1 MVFCVCFSILSE
13 FTQVDRRVAELS
25 DYTIGDRETIADE
38 DAELVASWLSGELSA
53 FELLVRK
60 HQKRLLN
67 IAFRITGDY
76 EDACEVVQDSFL
88 AAYRGIASFRRESR
102 FSTWLTSI
110 AINLSRNRLQQAGRH
125 NNFSSVDAPTP
136 GEGGVHHEQ
145 RSPAPS
151 PLERLERLDLHEKLE
166 GCIKALA
173 SEFREV
179 IVLRDMQDF
188 SYDEMCAT
196 LQVREGTIKSRLF
209 RAREAVKGCLKRAV
223 GEL

>member
-1 MVFCVCFSILSE
+1 
-13 FTQVDRRVAELS
+13 VAELS
-25 DYTIGDRETIADE
+25 DYTIGEREPIADE
-38 DAELVASWLSGELSA
+38 DAELVAAWRSGELSA

-88 AAYRGIASFRRESR
+88 SAYRGIASFRRESR

-110 AINLSRNRLQQAGRH
+110 AINLSRNRLKQSASH
-125 NNFSSVDAPTP
+125 SKLCSVDAPAP
-136 GEGGVHHEQ
+136 SEDGGHHEL
-145 RSPAPS
+145 RSLAPS
-151 PLERLERLDLHEKLE
+151 PLERLERLDLHEKLD

-173 SEFREV
+173 AEFREV

-188 SYDEMCAT
+188 SYDEICDT